1 LWYYFFYV
9 IPKYTWCLSG
19 GFRKFGEPHLI
30 GYQHNRVVIDE
41 FGGGSYTSLML
52 VLK

>member
-19 GFRKFGEPHLI
+19 GFRKILEPHLI
-30 GYQHNRVVIDE
+30 GYWHNGVVIDE
-41 FGGGSYTSLML
+41 FGGGSYSRLML
-52 VLK
+52 VLN